1 MNDELIPYSTIVS
14 MVQNWETNQA
24 KILRACEMISEV
36 KSDLVQVFGDD
47 LRFYRSDVNVEQ
59 PKESVDKIR
68 IKIWKTIINKSEI
81 RRFLSVK
88 EAEALDKKL
97 EEGMF
102 PEVTIEEVMN
112 VVKSAMANIQ
122 NFADDMVIETFNFLR
137 PNNLNQRRDQ
147 YRNNIKFQ
155 GELGKRVVLHWV
167 NQRYLSDKY
176 SVRYHYEKEV
186 RAVDNVFHALDGKGF
201 TASYYGDLHNA
212 IEGCT
217 GSGET
222 EYFKFRC
229 YMNGNLHL
237 EFKRM
242 DLVKKMNAIV
252 TKNVLKEKN

>member
-1 MNDELIPYSTIVS
+1 MTDELIPYSTIVS
-14 MVQNWETNQA
+14 MVQNWQTCQA
-24 KILRACEMISEV
+24 KIIRACEMIDEV
-36 KSDLVQVFGDD
+36 KGELNSIFGEHTV
-47 LRFYRSDVNVEQ
+47 FYRSDVQIDRPTETI
-59 PKESVDKIR
+59 DKIR
-68 IKIWKTIINKSEI
+68 IKIWQAIIAKSEI

-88 EAEALDKKL
+88 EAGLLDTKL
-97 EEGMF
+97 EKGLF
-102 PEVTIEEVMN
+102 PEVTIEEINN
-112 VVKSAMANIQ
+112 VVRSAMANIQ
-122 NFADDMVIETFNFLR
+122 NFADEMVTETFEFLR
-137 PNNLNQRRDQ
+137 PRSGGYVTNR
-147 YRNNIKFQ
+147 KFQ
-155 GELGKRVVLHWV
+155 GELGKRTVLHWV
-167 NQRYLSDKY
+167 EQYYGSKKFR
-176 SVRYHYEKEV
+176 VRYHYEKEV

-222 EYFKFRC
+222 EYFRFKC

>member
-1 MNDELIPYSTIVS
+1 MADELIPYSTIVS

-68 IKIWKTIINKSEI
+68 IKIWQTIINKSEI

-97 EEGMF
+97 EQGEF
-102 PEVTIEEVMN
+102 PEVTIDEINN

-122 NFADDMVIETFNFLR
+122 NFADDMVVETFNFLR
-137 PNNLNQRRDQ
+137 PRNNG
-147 YRNNIKFQ
+147 YKNNIKFQ
-155 GELGKRVVLHWV
+155 GELGNKAILHWV
-167 NQRYLSDKY
+167 DRRYLSDKY
-176 SVRYHYEKEV
+176 SVKYHYEKEV

-222 EYFKFRC
+222 EYFRFKC

-242 DLVKKMNAIV
+242 DLVRKMNAIV

>member
-14 MVQNWETNQA
+14 MVQNWQTNQA
-24 KILRACEMISEV
+24 KIVRACEMISEV
-36 KSDLVQVFGDD
+36 KDDLVQIFGDD
-47 LRFYRSDVNVEQ
+47 LRFYRNDIKIDQ
-59 PKESVDKIR
+59 PKESVDAIR
-68 IKIWKTIINKSEI
+68 IKIWQTIINKSEI

-97 EEGMF
+97 TDGLF
-102 PEVTIEEVMN
+102 PEVTIDEINN
-112 VVKSAMANIQ
+112 VVRSAMANIQ
-122 NFADDMVIETFNFLR
+122 NFADDMVTETFEFLR
-137 PNNLNQRRDQ
+137 PGQHGHSHYVNNK
-147 YRNNIKFQ
+147 KFE
-155 GELGKRVVLHWV
+155 GEVGKKVILHWV
-167 NQRYLSDKY
+167 EQYYGSRKFR
-176 SVRYHYEKEV
+176 VRYHYEKEV

-212 IEGCT
+212 IDGCK

-222 EYFKFRC
+222 EYFKFKC